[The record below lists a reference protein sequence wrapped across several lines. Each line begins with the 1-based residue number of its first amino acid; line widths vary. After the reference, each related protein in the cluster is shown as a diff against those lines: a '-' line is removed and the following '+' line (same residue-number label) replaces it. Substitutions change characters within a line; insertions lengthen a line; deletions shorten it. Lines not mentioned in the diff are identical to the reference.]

1 MEKQNFRNSLIINK
15 ASLAGEKLLERIS
28 CYILSATILMLLGLI
43 NVKGPLRGFPF
54 PWLFN
59 MKQIIMKDFVPSF
72 IVLISVV
79 VGADLLARLFVNLRE
94 PRLKVHTRPLETGK
108 SYDDEIEISEKVSEP
123 ELSEYRADPAD
134 TEDTEENLTGIQKK
148 NILEA
153 QKKYRAH
160 LPERIGPKSSKAKN
174 GMPGSMTA
182 AIIALTLIFSIFPF
196 IVTFIASDDYT
207 DDDIDG
213 TDDYEDGSSEEAVDI
228 EINELFDHL
237 EAKDYDR
244 FEGFATAE
252 ELDEIY
258 KLIAWDEK
266 EMSRESIY
274 EHISEEDGFAV
285 SKYLIEDYEN
295 EKRFLMAVKM
305 KLEHSEEE
313 GWSAE
318 TTGLALAPD
327 PAANDDI
334 EEYSESDLIS
344 YARDI
349 ISNSKTCGDAKL
361 EGVSILVWDPDT
373 DIFGREKTTE
383 T

>member
-43 NVKGPLRGFPF
+43 NVNGPLRGFPF
-54 PWLFN
+54 PWLYN
-59 MKQIIMKDFVPSF
+59 MKHIIMKDFVPSF
-72 IVLISVV
+72 IILISVV
-79 VGADLLARLFVNLRE
+79 VGADLLARLFVNIRE
-94 PRLKVHTRPLETGK
+94 PKLKVHTRPPELEK
-108 SYDDEIEISEKVSEP
+108 SYDDVIEIAEKTSEP
-123 ELSEYRADPAD
+123 ELSEYQTESAD
-134 TEDTEENLTGIQKK
+134 TEDTEENLTDIQKK

-160 LPERIGPKSSKAKN
+160 LPERIGPKSSESKN
-174 GMPGSMTA
+174 GKPGTTA
-182 AIIALTLIFSIFPF
+182 AIMIGLALLLLIFPMITYE
-196 IVTFIASDDYT
+196 IDDYT
-207 DDDIDG
+207 DDNIDW
-213 TDDYEDGSSEEAVDI
+213 TDDYEDGSSEEAV
-228 EINELFDHL
+228 ENKNNELFEHL
-237 EAKDYDR
+237 EAKDYDSL
-244 FEGFATAE
+244 ESFATAE

-258 KLIAWDEK
+258 KLTAWDEK
-266 EMSRESIY
+266 EFSREPIY

-285 SKYLIEDYEN
+285 SKYLLEDYEN

-327 PAANDDI
+327 PSCGDDI
-334 EEYSESDLIS
+334 QEYSESDLIS

-349 ISNSKTCGDAKL
+349 ISNSKSCGDAKQ

-383 T
+383 I